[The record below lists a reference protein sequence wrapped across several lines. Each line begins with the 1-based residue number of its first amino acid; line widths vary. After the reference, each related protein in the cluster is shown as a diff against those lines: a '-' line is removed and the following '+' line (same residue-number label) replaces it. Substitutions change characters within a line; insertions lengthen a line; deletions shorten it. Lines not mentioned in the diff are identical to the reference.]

1 MRVVQPLL
9 DLQEID
15 SRIREFEQEL
25 KDIPLRIAQEKKRLD
40 GALNLLATAQ
50 ADLKT
55 AQMRVDDLAAEVQ
68 TRKDKVQKLK
78 QEQSE
83 LKSNNDY
90 KMFSLQINTLENE
103 ISKLE
108 GQQLIAMDNTI
119 PAKRRVAD
127 AEAKLSS
134 EQAVIVHKMVYA
146 AVKDEFAHRG
156 CYFLKGGELEKVRK
170 TIIING
176 ALNAKIVGQSAFT
189 IASLAGVK
197 VPEGAKIL
205 IGEVES
211 VELSEEFAH
220 EKLSPVLAMYKAENL
235 EDAFAKAV
243 RHLLIEAGGPQGGWR
258 LLEQGQAAAEAFADV
273 SFQCSE
279 SNLNAFLMNA
289 ARLQSLY
296 ELGAVKTDD
305 PVSLH
310 RHAYVL

>member
-134 EQAVIVHKMVYA
+134 EQAVIDDY
-146 AVKDEFAHRG
+146 
-156 CYFLKGGELEKVRK
+156 VREMEDR
-170 TIIING
+170 
-176 ALNAKIVGQSAFT
+176 QR
-189 IASLAGVK
+189 
-197 VPEGAKIL
+197 
-205 IGEVES
+205 S
-211 VELSEEFAH
+211 VQ
-220 EKLSPVLAMYKAENL
+220 AEM
-235 EDAFAKAV
+235 
-243 RHLLIEAGGPQGGWR
+243 
-258 LLEQGQAAAEAFADV
+258 AAAEQERQAYLPNVPDMLLRQYGLLSKKRWPV
-273 SFQCSE
+273 
-279 SNLNAFLMNA
+279 
-289 ARLQSLY
+289 
-296 ELGAVKTDD
+296 V
-305 PVSLH
+305 VSLRRDGDRFICNGCH
-310 RHAYVL
+310 LVQPPSVGQMAVRNEDVVHCEMCGRILYV